1 MRARFPWARASCF
14 SCLQQVLERCD
25 GAAARLSAST
35 RRVEGIGGAKS
46 LTGLAAIY
54 LVLAL
59 PGWRTE
65 AQQLPPQGTHQ
76 QRQGRT
82 QQQAEKA
89 LLQGRITARLR
100 DSKAQLGT
108 ITITLSGGEPQ
119 FGLVQAKTDEDG
131 RYEFSGLP
139 PGSYVISIDASGFK
153 PIRQPIVLRAGQRAV
168 QNFVLELKP
177 ISEKVVVKESA
188 QPTKSVSAPAASIR
202 QSQLVTL
209 PTREERV
216 QEVIPLTP
224 GVIATPEG
232 RLVFKGADETQ
243 SLLQINSVRATDPVT
258 GSFWIP
264 IPSAA
269 VEQFEVFTTPYDA
282 SLGSFSGG
290 LTSVESRPPA
300 DKRQVALTRLGL
312 TIMGKNGHMVGI
324 ASASP
329 SVVFDTPIVR
339 HKLLFSE
346 VFQYEM
352 KKTTVEGLPWPKDIR
367 KRQGFN
373 SFTTLEAILAP
384 NHLISVTAN
393 VFPNRY
399 QHIDI
404 SALVP
409 QPASNDLNQS
419 GVSASLSD
427 KYQFRSGAL
436 FSATAAYTRL
446 DSDAHGQGNQDM
458 LITPEGWGGN
468 YFNRWSRRGKEA
480 QFFPRYEFTRRL
492 WGAHA
497 IRVGAEYDWRSY
509 AGVTASHPIRILNEN
524 GSLAEETLFSP
535 AQRETVSDRLFAVF
549 AQDQWAIRYRW
560 SLEAGARVS
569 TETFGWPAA
578 IAPRIGVA
586 YSAGREKRTTIRI
599 GGGVFYGVVPLLAP
613 SFADNPQRSITQ
625 FDAQGLPVAPA
636 MIYKNVFAGP
646 FDPLRTPVLPSRP
659 STSPRNITWN
669 AGIDEELRKN
679 AQLHIGYLDSHTTY
693 LFVVNPFTSSF
704 GSDSFLGLGNNGS
717 SHYRQAQVS
726 LRFQLRRSDQVN
738 ASYIWSRSR
747 GDLNTLSELYVPF
760 APPVIRPDLYG
771 ILPSDVPNRVVA
783 WGIFSL
789 PWNLTFSPLADIHSG
804 YPYSPIDAEQ
814 EYAGIPN
821 SLRFP
826 AYFSLDLKLYRAFR
840 LPFLKKHHLRL
851 GIYSLNVT
859 NHGNFTSVFNN
870 VASPAF
876 GQFTGFVYRRD
887 GMVIDLVD

>member
-1 MRARFPWARASCF
+1 MRAQFPWARASCF
-14 SCLQQVLERCD
+14 SCLQQVLERCAC
-25 GAAARLSAST
+25 AAARLAAST
-35 RRVEGIGGAKS
+35 RRLAGIPGANRRTGIAA
-46 LTGLAAIY
+46 LCLGLA
-54 LVLAL
+54 LL
-59 PGWRTE
+59 GWRTE
-65 AQQLPPQGTHQ
+65 AQQLPAQGAQ
-76 QRQGRT
+76 QQSQGRA
-82 QQQAEKA
+82 QQQAKKA

-100 DSKAQLGT
+100 DSKVQLGT

-119 FGLVQAKTDEDG
+119 FGLVQAKTDENG
-131 RYEFSGLP
+131 HYEISGLP

-153 PIRQPIVLRAGQRAV
+153 PIRQPIVLRAGQSAV

-177 ISEKVVVKESA
+177 VSEKVVVKESA
-188 QPTKSVSAPAASIR
+188 QPAKSVSAPAARIN

-224 GVIATPEG
+224 GVISTPEG
-232 RLVFKGADETQ
+232 KLIFKGADETQ

-300 DKRQVALTRLGL
+300 DKTQVSLTRLGL

-352 KKTTVEGLPWPKDIR
+352 KKTTVEGLPWPNDIR

-384 NHLISVTAN
+384 NHLITVTAN

-419 GVSASLSD
+419 GVSVSLSD
-427 KYQFRSGAL
+427 KYQLRAGAL

-446 DSDAHGQGNQDM
+446 DSDAHGQGDEDM

-480 QFFPRYEFTRRL
+480 QFFPRYEFTKRL
-492 WGAHA
+492 WGTHA
-497 IRVGAEYDWRSY
+497 IRAGGEYDWRSY
-509 AGVTASHPIRILNEN
+509 SGTTASHPIQILNEN
-524 GSLAEETLFSP
+524 ASLAEEITFSP
-535 AQRETVSDRLFAVF
+535 SHVQKVSDQLLAAFV
-549 AQDQWAIRYRW
+549 QDQWAVGSRW
-560 SLEAGARVS
+560 SVEAGARIS
-569 TETFGWPAA
+569 TETFGWPGA

-586 YSAGREKRTTIRI
+586 YSPGRERRTTLRL

-613 SFADNPQRSITQ
+613 SFADNPQRTITQ
-625 FDAQGLPVAPA
+625 FGPQALPVAPA
-636 MIYKNVFAGP
+636 ILYKNVFAGP

-669 AGIDEELRKN
+669 AGIDEELRKDTL
-679 AQLHIGYLDSHTTY
+679 LHIGYLDSHTTY
-693 LFVVNPFTSSF
+693 LFVVNPFTSSV
-704 GSDSFLGLGNNGS
+704 GDNSFLALGNNGS
-717 SHYRQAQVS
+717 SHYRQVEVS

-747 GDLNTLSELYVPF
+747 GDLNTLSGLYVPF
-760 APPVIRPDLYG
+760 APPVIRPDVYG
-771 ILPSDVPNRVVA
+771 ILPSDVPDRVVA

-789 PWNLTFSPLADIHSG
+789 PWKLTFSPLADIHSG

-859 NHGNFTSVFNN
+859 NHGNFISVFNN

-876 GQFTGFVYRRD
+876 GQFAGFVYRRD